1 MSIKLQRFNP
11 TAPNKHETA
20 AAPRAGGH
28 SNLLGRVNAAPPNS
42 NTH

>member
-1 MSIKLQRFNP
+1 MSIKLQRYDP

-20 AAPRAGGH
+20 APRGGGH
-28 SNLLGRVNAAPPNS
+28 SNLLGRANAVPPTS